1 MEECNICGDFVSPAR
16 AKLVGKLCLSCGE
29 EQAQQLARARRK
41 QIAPAYNKGAYQYI
55 TENDLLD
62 IGR

>member
-29 EQAQQLARARRK
+29 EQAQQLARARKK

>member
-29 EQAQQLARARRK
+29 EQAQQLAKARKK
-41 QIAPAYNKGAYQYI
+41 QIAPAYNKGAYQVI
-55 TENDLLD
+55 GKNNIKD
-62 IGR
+62 IGK

>member
-29 EQAQQLARARRK
+29 EQAQQLAKARKK

>member
-29 EQAQQLARARRK
+29 EQAQQLAKARKR